1 MVLKKWICLLLAV
14 MLVLSLASCAAA
26 DASQDPTK
34 QSETTHATRATESTE
49 EFIQEETLAN
59 PEEEILGSYLVYIY
73 ITEENSGLEGFVTE
87 AGLPA
92 VVTFLEDGTA
102 TMTAYEP
109 LLEEAYAAL
118 EQDLCDYI
126 LGLKYAQLEDAGY
139 THEEADERFKKYNGI
154 TLEEYAHREVEKLK
168 LKENFLELEMEST
181 YEIRDYVLNLN
192 DKQELPFELRASS
205 LIVLSSSKPE
215 YWEDLGMQFP
225 VVLLPIELEEE
236 IEEETEELA

>member
-1 MVLKKWICLLLAV
+1 MLKKWICMILAGI
-14 MLVLSLASCAAA
+14 LALNLASCVKA
-26 DASQDPTK
+26 DAEQDPTK

-92 VVTFLEDGTA
+92 VVTFSEEGTA

-109 LLEEAYAAL
+109 MLEEAYAAL

-126 LGLKYAQLEDAGY
+126 LRLKYEQLEEAGY

-154 TLEEYAHREVEKLK
+154 TLEEYAHREVEKLD
-168 LKENFLELEMEST
+168 LKDAFLELNMEST
-181 YEIRDYVLNLN
+181 YEIRDYVLILGE
-192 DKQELPFELRASS
+192 KQELPFELRASS
-205 LIVLSSSKPE
+205 LIILASSDPE
-215 YWEDLGMQFP
+215 YWEAHGMQFP
-225 VVLLPIELEEE
+225 VVLLPVEIEEE
-236 IEEETEELA
+236 IPEETEELA

>member
-1 MVLKKWICLLLAV
+1 MKLKQWICLLLAGI
-14 MLVLSLASCAAA
+14 MTLSLASCITVS
-26 DASQDPTK
+26 DNQDPTR
-34 QSETTHATRATESTE
+34 QTETTHATRPTESTE

-59 PEEEILGSYLVYIY
+59 PEEAIVGSYLVYIY

-92 VVTFLEDGTA
+92 LVTFQEDGIA

-109 LLEEAYAAL
+109 LLEESYLDL

-126 LGLKYAQLEDAGY
+126 LQLKYEQLEEAGY
-139 THEEADERFKKYNGI
+139 TQEEADERFKKYNGI

-168 LKENFLELEMEST
+168 LEKSFLELDMQTT
-181 YEIRDYVLNLN
+181 YEIRDFVLILGE
-192 DKQELPFELRASS
+192 KQELPFELRESS
-205 LIVLSSSKPE
+205 LIMLACSDPE
-215 YWEDLGMQFP
+215 YWQNQGMQFP
-225 VVLLPIELEEE
+225 VVLLPVEVEEE

>member
-1 MVLKKWICLLLAV
+1 MVLKKWFCLMLAGIIA
-14 MLVLSLASCAAA
+14 MSLASCVVV
-26 DASQDPTK
+26 DVHQDPTK
-34 QSETTHATRATESTE
+34 QSETTQATRATESTE

-59 PEEEILGSYLVYIY
+59 PEEAIVGSYLVYIY

-109 LLEEAYAAL
+109 LLEESYAAL

-126 LGLKYAQLEDAGY
+126 LQLKYEQLEEAGY
-139 THEEADERFKKYNGI
+139 THEEADARFKKYNGI

-168 LKENFLELEMEST
+168 LEEAFLELDMETT
-181 YEIRDYVLNLN
+181 YEIRDYVLILN
-192 DKQELPFELRASS
+192 EKQELPFELRSSS
-205 LIVLSSSKPE
+205 LIMLSSSDPE
-215 YWEDLGMQFP
+215 YWQDHGMQFP
-225 VVLLPIELEEE
+225 VVLLPVEIEEE